1 MEPGEDPYNEL
12 AYLSPTNAKPLQSG
26 WPLCCVSSRC
36 RSKIERRYV
45 GLRSATGELV
55 AKKTQQPDERS
66 EPILDLLNVKQISL
80 LPYGSLPVDLSDLNS
95 ELTSLGL
102 YPHRLLI
109 RFKGGFVPN
118 WLLLLDSDNMD
129 YWHMG
134 LLIYVKKLEELPS
147 EGLIELQFYTEFS
160 LQPEEMDPAWNLSV
174 SEKEIR
180 DWLAGNMNAA
190 FKPSRLTKLLDEYL
204 PSCRRS
210 QGSFETFARTL
221 QLCLWSSQHFTSKV
235 TAFDLEQFAWQCQGE
250 QPDSIAKLQAS
261 SGITFGCDGSII
273 FSAFLDM
280 LFCKAN
286 SVTDESRTQRV
297 YHNMDLP
304 LSAYFISTSHN
315 TYLTGD
321 QLRSDSSVQ
330 CYVSALRQ
338 GCRCVELDLWDGPK
352 DTPVIYHG
360 HTLTSK
366 IDLEPVLL
374 AIREHAFKRTETPLI
389 LSLEDHCSLQ
399 QQARTADLLIKVF
412 GQNLLTAPVASA
424 QGHYRQ
430 QLPSP
435 SELKYRVLIK
445 HDKLKS
451 SLKISTPN
459 NPTVTAAVAAAAAA
473 AATSSGIS
481 AASTN
486 QAADAPPVHTG
497 RVQVQNPVSNTW
509 EPYVAVLTESDLL
522 FMSDECS
529 TSQATSARAS
539 FVSNRTAEDDLSG
552 LKFCVWFH
560 DNIDRSEAESRIRRW
575 CNGDSEGRFLVRP
588 SPTNPGD
595 FSLSFMNRGVIN
607 HCHIRKT
614 PDPQNPTRW
623 LFSIPNV
630 KSPSGSSEVQLFA
643 RMIDL
648 VDYYKACGID
658 QRSWYLGEISK
669 KSAEDLLCQVPYSGG
684 FLVRK
689 KSGDCVDGEF
699 VLAFRS
705 EREIKR
711 CIISCRAGKAMIG
724 NFPECNSLAQLIDQF
739 SEQPIYRN
747 IRLRYPVNEASVE
760 KIARTGVCNSENR
773 AICESDYHGLI
784 LLGEGADESL
794 LDDKPDAAMR
804 ITAAYNSKASD
815 ELSVKRGD
823 ILVNVSRISPDW
835 WLGTLES
842 SGSRGLVPAAVL
854 EPCNT
859 GEYVE
864 MSIPVRGINR
874 VQIPPADRQ
883 QQQQSR
889 HSLCVEFHAS
899 GGNAPGSYNG
909 SHQLVM
915 RAPTQD
921 ELLEWVQQIESQ
933 RRRHFGRAVVDT
945 GSMRRERIA
954 PQLSDLV
961 VYCVPTRSPEQK
973 IRFRPSQYYEMV
985 SVSESRMPKN
995 LECQLASDIKDFTLN
1010 QLVRVYPRT
1019 TRFKSSNFNPM
1030 LAWELGCQMVALN
1043 WQTSDRAMLFNRAL
1057 FADNGGCGYVLKPEF
1072 YQQQT
1077 SESSRVDVRLRVLAG
1092 RRLPRTSPQITS
1104 SYVEVELYKTR
1115 SRSAVVPDN
1124 GLNPVYKDCNLEV
1137 KDCPEDSILRISVA
1151 TETEAWQDRVVIGE
1165 FAQPIRTLRSG
1176 YRSVALCDEFGDEI
1190 PASSLLVH
1198 LVISR

>member
-66 EPILDLLNVKQISL
+66 EPILDLLNCET
-80 LPYGSLPVDLSDLNS
+80 DLAAAV
-95 ELTSLGL
+95 
-102 YPHRLLI
+102 RLSA
-109 RFKGGFVPN
+109 
-118 WLLLLDSDNMD
+118 DSDNMD

-180 DWLAGNMNAA
+180 DWLAGNMNAV

-221 QLCLWSSQHFTSKV
+221 QLCLWSSQ
-235 TAFDLEQFAWQCQGE
+235 E

-286 SVTDESRTQRV
+286 SVTDENRTQRV

-374 AIREHAFKRTETPLI
+374 AIREHAFERTEMPLI

-399 QQARTADLLIKVF
+399 QQARTADLMIKVF
-412 GQNLLTAPVASA
+412 GQNVLTAPVASA

-435 SELKYRVLIK
+435 SELRYRVLIK

-473 AATSSGIS
+473 AATSSGTS
-481 AASTN
+481 AASTH

-560 DNIDRSEAESRIRRW
+560 DNIDRTEAESRIRRW

-623 LFSIPNV
+623 LFQH
-630 KSPSGSSEVQLFA
+630 SECKVTERFKRAGILAKFRRNQQKICCA
-643 RMIDL
+643 RCRIR
-648 VDYYKACGID
+648 V
-658 QRSWYLGEISK
+658 W
-669 KSAEDLLCQVPYSGG
+669 

-760 KIARTGVCNSENR
+760 KIAR
-773 AICESDYHGLI
+773 
-784 LLGEGADESL
+784 SL

-864 MSIPVRGINR
+864 MSIP
-874 VQIPPADRQ
+874 IPPADRQQ

-915 RAPTQD
+915 RAPTKM
-921 ELLEWVQQIESQ
+921 S
-933 RRRHFGRAVVDT
+933 F
-945 GSMRRERIA
+945 
-954 PQLSDLV
+954 
-961 VYCVPTRSPEQK
+961 YCVPTRSPEQK